1 MDVRFGYLTI
11 VLLVA
16 GVILMPAGFYLMAKG
31 GTSVLFIIGAVIIS
45 AAIAMAALRSYGFLM
60 DAPKEVSQEDE
71 GSGDSKE
78 EEA

>member
-1 MDVRFGYLTI
+1 MDIRFGYLTI

-60 DAPKEVSQEDE
+60 DAPGTGGSEAE
-71 GSGDSKE
+71 GSGEDG
-78 EEA
+78 A

>member
-16 GVILMPAGFYLMAKG
+16 GIILMPAGFYLMAKG

-60 DAPKEVSQEDE
+60 DAPEAGGSETEESKEDE
-71 GSGDSKE
+71 
-78 EEA
+78 A